1 MWIWLWMW
9 MVLLGVG
16 EALVTLQT
24 IRNLTD
30 ATDGYR
36 GRIEELGSVGV
47 SLGGSGGGQVVF
59 GIGVGEKEVGGGG
72 GDEGEIE
79 DVSSFLSW
87 LLNCLGFSL
96 GLFFYFLGIHLF
108 GVRRGEGS

>member
-1 MWIWLWMW
+1 MWI
-9 MVLLGVG
+9 VLLGVG

-47 SLGGSGGGQVVF
+47 GVSVGGSGGGQVVF
-59 GIGVGEKEVGGGG
+59 GIGVGGKEVGGGG
-72 GDEGEIE
+72 GNEGEIE
-79 DVSSFLSW
+79 DVSSFS
-87 LLNCLGFSL
+87 S
-96 GLFFYFLGIHLF
+96 
-108 GVRRGEGS
+108 S